1 MFKRILVAVDSS
13 DTGALALQTAIG
25 LATGWQAQL
34 RVVHV
39 VDLANI
45 NLGADF
51 VDQPRGT
58 EDLVKGG
65 EEILRRADETAAA
78 SGVAFESQ
86 LVTIETLRPGVSEA
100 IASDAEAWGA
110 DLIVIGTHGRRG
122 LRRLVLGSVAEGV
135 ARAASVPVLLVRGK

>member
-13 DTGALALQTAIG
+13 ETAALALQTAIG
-25 LATGWQAQL
+25 LANTWQASL
-34 RVVHV
+34 RIVHI

-51 VDQPRGT
+51 VDQPSGT
-58 EDLVKGG
+58 EALVKSG
-65 EEILRRADETAAA
+65 EEILARAEQTAAS

-86 LVTIETLRPGVSEA
+86 LVTVETLRPGVSET
-100 IASDAEAWGA
+100 IASDAEAWEA
-110 DLIVIGTHGRRG
+110 DLIVIGTHGRQG

>member
-1 MFKRILVAVDSS
+1 MFKRILIAVDSS
-13 DTGALALQTAIG
+13 ETAALALQTALG
-25 LATGWQAQL
+25 LAAGWQAQL
-34 RVVHV
+34 RIVHV

-51 VDQPRGT
+51 VDQPRGAD
-58 EDLVKGG
+58 ELVKRGG
-65 EEILRRADETAAA
+65 EILERAGQTAAS

-86 LVTIETLRPGVSEA
+86 LVTIETLRPGVADA

-122 LRRLVLGSVAEGV
+122 LQRLVLGSVAEGV
-135 ARAASVPVLLVRGK
+135 ARVADVPVLLVRGK

>member
-13 DTGALALQTAIG
+13 ETGALALQTAID
-25 LATGWQAQL
+25 LAAGWQAQL
-34 RVVHV
+34 RIVHV

-58 EDLVKGG
+58 DELVKSG
-65 EEILRRADETAAA
+65 EEILGRAEQTAA
-78 SGVAFESQ
+78 SGGISCEPQ
-86 LVTIETLRPGVSEA
+86 LVTIDTLRPGVSEA

-135 ARAASVPVLLVRGK
+135 ARAASVPVLLVRSK